1 MAGLRSKPTGV
12 LMDGGIDRRAGAPRS
27 KTYVR
32 GFGLIAALML
42 ALSGAACNSTTAQM
56 PTPATVST
64 GRGPTIAFESVDG
77 PPESIYT
84 KLVRSLSEEA
94 EARQIAVVSR
104 GAPAQYRVRIYAA
117 TVVYAKRSVVH
128 WVWDVYGANQQRA
141 RRLSGEEPMSGAGR
155 TTWAAADDQV
165 IRRIARVGMD
175 WLVAFLSS
183 SPREPTTPQTPRNDA
198 SAVAMAAGQ

>member
-1 MAGLRSKPTGV
+1 MQFHDRANADARSGFRRTRTDDRLRVG
-12 LMDGGIDRRAGAPRS
+12 RR
-27 KTYVR
+27 
-32 GFGLIAALML
+32 
-42 ALSGAACNSTTAQM
+42 
-56 PTPATVST
+56 PA
-64 GRGPTIAFESVDG
+64 RE
-77 PPESIYT
+77 YHT

-128 WVWDVYGANQQRA
+128 WVWDVYDANQQRA

-165 IRRIARVGMD
+165 IRKIARVGMD
-175 WLVAFLSS
+175 RLVAFLGS
-183 SPREPTTPQTPRNDA
+183 SPREPAHTADA
-198 SAVAMAAGQ
+198 AERCVRRGDGGRAIRRKRSAIIGHKRAGPSDSTRRKMLSKTNPSSC

>member
-12 LMDGGIDRRAGAPRS
+12 LMDGGMDRRVGAPRS

-42 ALSGAACNSTTAQM
+42 ALGGAASA
-56 PTPATVST
+56 

-128 WVWDVYGANQQRA
+128 WVWDVYDANQQRA

-175 WLVAFLSS
+175 RLVAFLSS
-183 SPREPTTPQTPRNDA
+183 SPREPATPQTPRNDA
-198 SAVAMAAGQ
+198 FAVAMAAGQ